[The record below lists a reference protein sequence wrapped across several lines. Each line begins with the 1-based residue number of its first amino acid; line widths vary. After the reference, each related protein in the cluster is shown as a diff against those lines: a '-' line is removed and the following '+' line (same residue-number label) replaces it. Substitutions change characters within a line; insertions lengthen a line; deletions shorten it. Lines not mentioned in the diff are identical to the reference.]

1 MVAFF
6 HLQVV
11 FKVLCDLHNQMGTIH
26 AVNVVVVTRIH
37 EVIQQLTVVDAV
49 LDKDEAVLPHHHGV
63 GGTVDHQKLAFEFV
77 GFVLKTG

>member
-1 MVAFF
+1 
-6 HLQVV
+6 
-11 FKVLCDLHNQMGTIH
+11 MGTIH